1 MQKIPF
7 KERPDWRQTAEK
19 LGFMFHTID
28 GEAYWDESAYYQFS
42 LKQIEN
48 DLEDPTTEIHEMCM
62 DLADKVVRSEE
73 LLERLSIPPAFHD
86 LVRNSWLEG
95 HPHLYGRLDFS
106 YSGKGPAKLLEL
118 NYDTPTSLYET
129 AAFQWGWLEQNIER
143 GLLPRHA
150 DQFNSIDTRLHQA
163 FAQLGIKR
171 PFYFAS
177 MKESVE
183 DKATTDY
190 LRLVAEQ
197 VGIESRHIDIE
208 DIGLNAEGRFVD
220 LKERWIPHLFK
231 LHAWEFIFHEPFGAA
246 IAQCDTQFFEPAW
259 KAIISNKGILPLLW
273 EFNQGHPNLLESYL
287 DPHPNSAVPK
297 GWVRKPFFSR
307 EGANIELRTADDQ
320 VVKEDGP
327 YTDAP
332 FILQTLAPLPRFDD
346 SYTLIGSWV
355 IGDQAAGIGVR
366 EDNSL
371 ITKDSSRFLPHLIL
385 D

>member
-1 MQKIPF
+1 MKKILCN
-7 KERPDWRQTAEK
+7 ERPDWRQTAEK
-19 LGFMFHTID
+19 LGFLFHTID

-42 LKQIEN
+42 LKQIED

-62 DLADKVVRSEE
+62 DLVDRVVRSEA
-73 LLERLSIPPAFHD
+73 LLDRLSIPPAFYD
-86 LVRNSWLEG
+86 MIRTSWLEG

-106 YSGKGPAKLLEL
+106 YNGQGPAKLLEL

-163 FAQLGIKR
+163 FAQLGITR

-177 MKESVE
+177 MKDSVE
-183 DKATTDY
+183 DRATTDY
-190 LRLVAEQ
+190 LRLIAEKA
-197 VGIESRHIDIE
+197 GIESRHIDVE
-208 DIGLNAEGRFVD
+208 DIGLTAEGRFVD
-220 LKERWIPHLFK
+220 LQDRWIPHLFK

-246 IAQCDTQFFEPAW
+246 IAASDTQFFEPAW
-259 KAIISNKGILPLLW
+259 KSILSNKGILPLLW
-273 EFNQGHPNLLESYL
+273 EAHPGHPNLLETHL
-287 DPHPNSAVPK
+287 DPHPQRDVPK

-307 EGANIELRTADDQ
+307 EGANIELRTPQDE
-320 VVKEDGP
+320 VLKEDGP

-332 FILQTLAPLPRFDD
+332 YILQSFAPLPRFGD

-366 EDNSL
+366 EDDSL

>member
-1 MQKIPF
+1 MKKIF
-7 KERPDWRQTAEK
+7 CKERPDWRQTAEK
-19 LGFMFHTID
+19 LGFLFHTID
-28 GEAYWDESAYYQFS
+28 GEAYWDETAYYQFT

-62 DLADKVVRSEE
+62 DLVDKVVRSEA
-73 LLERLSIPPAFHD
+73 LLDRLSIPPAFYD
-86 LVRNSWLEG
+86 MIRTSWLEG

-106 YSGKGPAKLLEL
+106 YDGKGPAKLLEL

-183 DKATTDY
+183 DRATTDY
-190 LRLVAEQ
+190 LRLVAEK

-208 DIGLNAEGRFVD
+208 DIGLDATGRFVD
-220 LKERWIPHLFK
+220 LEDRWIPHLFK

-246 IAQCDTQFFEPAW
+246 IANSDTQFFEPAW
-259 KAIISNKGILPLLW
+259 KSILSNKGILPLLW
-273 EFNQGHPNLLESYL
+273 EFNQGHPNLLEAYL
-287 DPHPNSAVPK
+287 DPHPSKDVPR

-307 EGANIELRTADDQ
+307 EGANIELRTEQDL

-332 FILQTLAPLPRFDD
+332 YILQAFAPLPRFDD

>member
-1 MQKIPF
+1 MKKIAC

-19 LGFMFHTID
+19 LGFLFHTID

-48 DLEDPTTEIHEMCM
+48 DLEDPTTEIHEMSM
-62 DLADKVVRSEE
+62 DLVDKVVHSEE
-73 LLERLSIPPAFHD
+73 LLERLSIPPAFYD
-86 LVRNSWLEG
+86 LIRTSWLEG

-106 YSGKGPAKLLEL
+106 YSGQGPAKLLEL

-163 FAQLGIKR
+163 FAHLGIKR

-177 MKESVE
+177 MKASVE

-190 LRLVAEQ
+190 LRLIAEKA
-197 VGIESRHIDIE
+197 GIESRHIDVE

-220 LKERWIPHLFK
+220 LQERWIPHLFK

-246 IAQCDTQFFEPAW
+246 IAQCDTQFFEPPW
-259 KAIISNKGILPLLW
+259 KAILSNKGILPLLW
-273 EFNQGHPNLLESYL
+273 EFHKGHPNLLETHL
-287 DPHPNSAVPK
+287 DTHPSRAVPK

-307 EGANIELRTADDQ
+307 EGANIELRTEDDLL
-320 VVKEDGP
+320 VKEDGP

-332 FILQTLAPLPRFDD
+332 YILQALAPLPRFDD
-346 SYTLIGSWV
+346 SYTLIGSWI

-366 EDNSL
+366 EDDSL